1 MHVTR
6 VIIFVT
12 YVTGEWY
19 ENVLY
24 ERKFYIIYLR
34 SLISAT
40 YLSAIKIPAGIV
52 IKMFN
57 TRYPN

>member
-1 MHVTR
+1 M
-6 VIIFVT
+6 IIFVT

-34 SLISAT
+34 SFISAM
-40 YLSAIKIPAGIV
+40 YLNAIKIPAGIV